1 MQGLPVSAVMPK
13 ISASNAGAS
22 AGSGAAA
29 EPTEQAEAF
38 GAVLE
43 QQIKGM
49 AAPFRLGPDGLPLA
63 ATEDAVK
70 EDAAAAAQQ
79 LSYFETGSAPDLRD
93 MVAAAMPVLLGEAQ
107 QGGAIAHSADK
118 PLPEKIEAGPAPDL
132 RDPAVAAVPV
142 LVGGAQPFVSSA
154 NSAGI
159 SVPAADVNRKLPDP
173 SNISSRL
180 AVVGDR
186 ASGGDRALGEQDAMP
201 AAGKGA
207 AAAEFAAGGNLL
219 PRDAAVGPEAKP
231 IAALAD
237 TNLPHIAIDAPS
249 AANRP
254 DVPTAMP
261 LPAMSSAVS
270 SAPAR
275 AVEPLVGAA
284 GWGDALGQK
293 VVWLASQNQQVAELH
308 LNPPSLGPLEV
319 RLTVSNDQASALFVS
334 HHPAVRDAIESAMPR
349 LREML
354 ADSGIMLG
362 NATVSAESFTQ
373 QQASQQGAGQS
384 SRQDAAPF
392 GATGEDAWTVRSV
405 MTLPSGGNGL
415 VDTFA

>member
-22 AGSGAAA
+22 AGSSAAA
-29 EPTEQAEAF
+29 ESTEQAEAF

-93 MVAAAMPVLLGEAQ
+93 LVAAAMPVLVGEAQ
-107 QGGAIAHSADK
+107 PAVSIAHSADK
-118 PLPEKIEAGPAPDL
+118 QSPEKIEAGSAPDL
-132 RDPAVAAVPV
+132 RDPAAAAVPV

-159 SVPAADVNRKLPDP
+159 SLPAADANRKLPDP

-186 ASGGDRALGEQDAMP
+186 VSDKPGVMP
-201 AAGKGA
+201 AAEKGV

-219 PRDAAVGPEAKP
+219 PRDAAVEPGAKP

-237 TNLPHIAIDAPS
+237 TNLPRIAIDSPG

-254 DVPTAMP
+254 DVPAAMP

-270 SAPAR
+270 PAPAL
-275 AVEPLVGAA
+275 AVEPRVGAS
-284 GWGDALGQK
+284 GWEDALGQK

-319 RLTVSNDQASALFVS
+319 RLTVSNDQATALFVS

-373 QQASQQGAGQS
+373 QQAFQQGAGQS
-384 SRQDAAPF
+384 SRQDTAPF

-405 MTLPSGGNGL
+405 TALPSGGNGL